1 MLVPAQC
8 QSLRKENKMS
18 EEYKKQRYSVWLSK
32 DAVQKSD
39 AAVVMEGLTNR
50 SDFIEKAIHFYCK
63 VRNDFIERAIEFYS
77 GYVSSK
83 THTDFLSDVILE
95 SMAGIVKTSENHL
108 ARMLFKIAVEMAK
121 LESMLAAINDMDEA
135 TMRRLH
141 IRCVNE
147 VKKINGIL
155 TMEEAV
161 RYQRSDEE

>member
-1 MLVPAQC
+1 MDDKKNKITIRI
-8 QSLRKENKMS
+8 SDETLRKC
-18 EEYKKQRYSVWLSK
+18 EEGMRI
-32 DAVQKSD
+32 SD
-39 AAVVMEGLTNR
+39 
-50 SDFIEKAIHFYCK
+50 CK
-63 VRNDFIERAIEFYS
+63 VRNDFIERAIERAIEFYS
-77 GYVSSK
+77 GYVSSQ

-121 LESMLAAINDMDEA
+121 LESMLAAINDMDDA

-161 RYQRSDEE
+161 KYQRSDEE

>member
-1 MLVPAQC
+1 MFY
-8 QSLRKENKMS
+8 RKS
-18 EEYKKQRYSVWLSK
+18 HRV
-32 DAVQKSD
+32 
-39 AAVVMEGLTNR
+39 
-50 SDFIEKAIHFYCK
+50 
-63 VRNDFIERAIEFYS
+63 YS
-77 GYVSSK
+77 GYVSSQ

>member
-1 MLVPAQC
+1 MDDKKNKITIRI
-8 QSLRKENKMS
+8 SDETLRKC
-18 EEYKKQRYSVWLSK
+18 EEGMRI
-32 DAVQKSD
+32 SD
-39 AAVVMEGLTNR
+39 
-50 SDFIEKAIHFYCK
+50 CK

-77 GYVSSK
+77 GYVSSQ

-121 LESMLAAINDMDEA
+121 LESMLAAINDMDEE

>member
-1 MLVPAQC
+1 MDDKKNKITIRI
-8 QSLRKENKMS
+8 SDETLRKC
-18 EEYKKQRYSVWLSK
+18 EEGMRI
-32 DAVQKSD
+32 SD
-39 AAVVMEGLTNR
+39 
-50 SDFIEKAIHFYCK
+50 CK
-63 VRNDFIERAIEFYS
+63 IRNDFIERAIEFYS
-77 GYVSSK
+77 GYVSSQ

-108 ARMLFKIAVEMAK
+108 ARMLFKITVEMAK